1 MEGKLAC
8 RSFRHFLGP
17 HLDLQVAAGRS
28 TGRSARVDLRGGGG
42 GLFDVFLCGACVG
55 MLMNACQ
62 RIPGKMH
69 MLELF
74 LWTGFIFVIVF
85 VMPREL

>member
-1 MEGKLAC
+1 M
-8 RSFRHFLGP
+8 
-17 HLDLQVAAGRS
+17 
-28 TGRSARVDLRGGGG
+28 
-42 GLFDVFLCGACVG
+42 G

-85 VMPREL
+85 VMPRELQQRFGYPRAGSPIPEVSKQSPPCCLCLSSSQLSN